1 MWQDGEKVSKF
12 LYDIILV
19 KFLLLSS
26 IKCPHLYDLNAVR
39 HWQFSEPGFV
49 LERDEFILEEYALSY
64 LTIAVEKGSFD
75 KDISAVAY
83 F

>member
-26 IKCPHLYDLNAVR
+26 HLYDLNVVR